1 MLNGNTTETYN
12 YNDDKN
18 SSNSRYL
25 KLISLSIN
33 NKLSHFEQLTKSV
46 IMIESVFDNA
56 KIGDI
61 LKY

>member
-1 MLNGNTTETYN
+1 MLNENMMETYN
-12 YNDDKN
+12 YNDDNN

-33 NKLSHFEQLTKSV
+33 NKLSHFKQLIKSV
-46 IMIESVFDNA
+46 LMIESVFNNA
-56 KIGDI
+56 EISDI